1 MSASPGSSISDSPYA
16 AQLQQGF
23 RGLRFSRALEREFQ
37 VEYGE
42 RHLARMRM
50 GFAVATAIY
59 LVFLLVRLRVETGP
73 MEQWG
78 LLLRGSA
85 IGAMLVTLAVSYW
98 RPWRGVLPY
107 CVIASY
113 ATFAIGVTATEVLA
127 QRYRI
132 DRHYET
138 LFLVSFHVY

>member
-23 RGLRFSRALEREFQ
+23 RGLRFARALEREFQ

-42 RHLARMRM
+42 RHLGRMRM
-50 GFAVATAIY
+50 GFAVATALY
-59 LVFLLVRLRVETGP
+59 LVFLLVRLRAETGP
-73 MEQWG
+73 MGEWG
-78 LLLRGSA
+78 LLLRGGA
-85 IGAMLVTLAVSYW
+85 IGALLVTLGVSYW
-98 RPWRGVLPY
+98 RNARWALPY

-113 ATFAIGVTATEVLA
+113 AIFAIGVTAIEVLA

-138 LFLVSFHVY
+138 LF